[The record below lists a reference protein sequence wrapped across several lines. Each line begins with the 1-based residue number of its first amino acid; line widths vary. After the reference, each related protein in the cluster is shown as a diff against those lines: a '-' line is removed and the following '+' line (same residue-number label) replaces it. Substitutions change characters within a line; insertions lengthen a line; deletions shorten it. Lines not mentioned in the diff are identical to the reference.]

1 MLVYVL
7 GLWAG
12 AAGAASAQGI
22 SPNPEINVACSPAS
36 IPVEVYPGATRVG
49 TTFCTATNPTQY
61 TEKVRIQVTAGGLS
75 FAAPGSVIVGAYDDA
90 VFEVVVRGDDR
101 MA

>member
-12 AAGAASAQGI
+12 AAGTVSAQGI

-49 TTFCTATNPTQY
+49 TTFCTATNSGTWR
-61 TEKVRIQVTAGGLS
+61 TTTNSHTTTSFRIT
-75 FAAPGSVIVGAYDDA
+75 F
-90 VFEVVVRGDDR
+90 
-101 MA
+101 